1 MIMHHLALIRRELW
15 EHRSIIITPII
26 IGAIWSLAVL
36 MTGGIASEI
45 MAELDLNA
53 PEVGIALAS
62 NVANDLH
69 RSAMVNGLLFVP
81 SMIIFVGMSIL
92 VIFYSL
98 DSLYAERKDKSILFW
113 RSLPITDAETVI
125 SKALTAGV
133 AIPFITFAVMIA
145 TQLVSLILISIWI
158 MAYGG
163 DAVHLIWQPVKLLN
177 VWATTITGLMALS
190 LWLSPFLGWFLFV
203 STFAKRMPVLLA
215 ALPIIVI
222 PMVEAWV
229 SDGTSKLFFN
239 AFLKR
244 TVEPGLINEE
254 YVKDIDFGKDL
265 SLSAEVVDPWA
276 ALDLSGFIS
285 NPNLWAGL
293 VVFGLF
299 MTAAIYVRRYRD
311 DS

>member
-1 MIMHHLALIRRELW
+1 MIMHQLALVRRELW

-36 MTGGIASEI
+36 MTGGMAGEI
-45 MAELDLNA
+45 QAELDINV

-62 NVANDLH
+62 TVATDLH

-81 SMIIFVGMSIL
+81 STIIFVGMSIL

-133 AIPFITFAVMIA
+133 AIPLVTFAVIA
-145 TQLVSLILISIWI
+145 ATHLISLVLMSIWI
-158 MAYGG
+158 TAYGG

-203 STFAKRMPVLLA
+203 STFAKRMPWLLA

-299 MTAAIYVRRYRD
+299 ATAAIYVRRYRD

>member
-1 MIMHHLALIRRELW
+1 MIMHQLALIRREFW
-15 EHRSIIITPII
+15 EHRSILVTPII
-26 IGAIWSLAVL
+26 IGALWSLAVL
-36 MTGGIASEI
+36 MTGGIAGEI
-45 MAELDLNA
+45 MAELDLGIDA

-62 NVANDLH
+62 NVATDLH

-81 SMIIFVGMSIL
+81 STIIFVGMSIL

-133 AIPFITFAVMIA
+133 AIPLVTFAVIAA
-145 TQLVSLILISIWI
+145 TQLISLVLMSIWI

-177 VWATTITGLMALS
+177 VWATTIVGLLALS

-203 STFAKRMPVLLA
+203 STFAKRMPLLLA

-222 PMVEAWV
+222 PMIEAWV
-229 SDGTSKLFFN
+229 GGSKLFFS

-254 YVKDIDFGKDL
+254 YMKDLDFGKDL
-265 SLSAEVVDPWA
+265 SISAEVVDPWA
-276 ALDLSGFIS
+276 ALDLSGFVS

-299 MTAAIYVRRYRD
+299 ATAAIYVRRYRD